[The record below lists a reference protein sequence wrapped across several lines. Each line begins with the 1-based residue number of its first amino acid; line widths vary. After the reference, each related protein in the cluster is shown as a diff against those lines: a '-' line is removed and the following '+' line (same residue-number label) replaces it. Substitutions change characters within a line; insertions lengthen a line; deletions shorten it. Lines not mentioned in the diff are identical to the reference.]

1 MVFNC
6 PEGGPMSKS
15 AQQLLQE
22 AKTRVKEVTPQEAK
36 ERLKKGNLLFL
47 DVREPQEVA
56 QGKIEGA
63 LPIPRGLLELQIEKV
78 VPNRNQEIVCYCAG
92 GVRSLLAADT
102 LKEMGYENVS
112 SMIGGFKNWV
122 P

>member
-1 MVFNC
+1 
-6 PEGGPMSKS
+6 MSKS